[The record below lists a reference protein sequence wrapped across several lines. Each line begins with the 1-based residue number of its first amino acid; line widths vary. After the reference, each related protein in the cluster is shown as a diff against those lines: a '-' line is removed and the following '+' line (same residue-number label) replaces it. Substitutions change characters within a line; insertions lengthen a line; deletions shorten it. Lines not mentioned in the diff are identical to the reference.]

1 MKALIEKAQNL
12 ARQHWGWLLL
22 LIVPLALFILLHAVF
37 QALRPRATA
46 IDPVEKADQR
56 AEVEQ
61 KVRQDAAEAVRED
74 LEEKLGDL
82 KANRESAALES
93 FQEAEKAFN
102 ELRQDPDKLVEAM
115 KRVGKG
121 EKL

>member
-12 ARQHWGWLLL
+12 ARRHWGWLLL

-37 QALRPRATA
+37 QALRPRVTA